1 MISFV
6 VEEKLMFR
14 MMNSIVEDSV
24 KTLTAA
30 IGAVDE
36 AVHGLYMILASTPK
50 IT

>member
-6 VEEKLMFR
+6 VDEKLMFR

-30 IGAVDE
+30 IDAVDE
-36 AVHGLYMILASTPK
+36 AVHGLYMIASTPK